1 MTRTIGSVAVFCG
14 SNNGNLPE
22 YTAAAAH
29 LGALLAEQGIR
40 LVYGGGKVGLMGT
53 IADTVLGAGGTV
65 TGVIPQHLWDKEV
78 GHDHLTEL
86 LVVDSMHER
95 KLAMADRADAFIA
108 MPGGVGTFEELF
120 EAITWTQLGIHE
132 KPVGVLDVAGFY
144 GPLLGFLDDAVTAG
158 FLRPG
163 HRSMITAS
171 PDAAELLAG
180 FRTWQPAGGSKWLE
194 PDER

>member
-1 MTRTIGSVAVFCG
+1 VTRTIGSVAVFCG

-53 IADTVLGAGGTV
+53 IADAVLGAGGTV

-86 LVVDSMHER
+86 LVVGSMHER

-108 MPGGVGTFEELF
+108 MPGGVGTFGGVRGHHLEPSS
-120 EAITWTQLGIHE
+120 ASTQARRPARRRRL
-132 KPVGVLDVAGFY
+132 
-144 GPLLGFLDDAVTAG
+144 
-158 FLRPG
+158 LRPPARLPG
-163 HRSMITAS
+163 PDSRRPGSSAPATGDDHS
-171 PDAAELLAG
+171 PPRGRRPARRFPCSARVRGGPKCAHAAK
-180 FRTWQPAGGSKWLE
+180 R
-194 PDER
+194 